1 MDGKHLDVT
10 MGLAGAGGGARV
22 EEDEEVGGGCGLGG
36 VVVVVVVVSCLGA
49 AERCLEARSCEVLLS
64 VACVLLEC
72 SCRSVDILEGAD
84 HGRVRGQRVP
94 YVGSRRP
101 TTSKLPFP
109 RPGGKE
115 QVR

>member
-1 MDGKHLDVT
+1 M
-10 MGLAGAGGGARV
+10 
-22 EEDEEVGGGCGLGG
+22 
-36 VVVVVVVVSCLGA
+36 
-49 AERCLEARSCEVLLS
+49 LLS